1 MPKQFYMID
10 LMQIIFEDNDILIL
24 NKPARLLVHADFKNT
39 DNKTVVDEILE
50 YDPEIREAVVE
61 SGNPISEARP
71 GIVHRLDKDT
81 SGLLVVAKN
90 RDSLLKM
97 QDLFREYRVHKYY
110 TTLLFGNL
118 PDRIEVDTY
127 LTYSSKNKRT
137 IQINHEQKGW
147 QAISIFT
154 PIKHFKY
161 QKEELTLCQVFIQ
174 TGRTHQI
181 RIHAASIQHPV
192 LGDQMY
198 GSKPSKR
205 LSKELNI
212 SRQFLHASKI
222 SFPHP
227 QTQKLITFETQ
238 IPEDLEIIK
247 SQLSKDFDF

>member
-1 MPKQFYMID
+1 MD
-10 LMQIIFEDNDILIL
+10 IIFEDNDILVL
-24 NKPARLLVHADFKNT
+24 NKPAGQLVHADFKNS
-39 DNKTVVDEILE
+39 DGKTVVDEILE
-50 YDPEIREAVVE
+50 HDPKIREAVVE
-61 SGNPISEARP
+61 PGNSTSETRQ

-81 SGLLVVAKN
+81 SGLLIVAKN

-97 QDLFREYRVHKYY
+97 QEIFREHKVQKYY

-118 PDRIEVDTY
+118 PDQIEVDTY
-127 LTYSSKNKRT
+127 LSYSSKNKRT

-154 PIKHFKY
+154 PIEHYKY
-161 QKEELTLCQVFIQ
+161 QKEELTLCQVEIK

-192 LGDQMY
+192 IGDQMY

-205 LSKELNI
+205 LSQELNLN
-212 SRQFLHASKI
+212 RQFLHASKL

-227 QTQKLITFETQ
+227 QTYKNMVFDSSL
-238 IPEDLEIIK
+238 PEDLISI
-247 SQLSKDFDF
+247 LSKIV

>member
-1 MPKQFYMID
+1 MN
-10 LMQIIFEDNDILIL
+10 IIYEDSDILIL
-24 NKPARLLVHADFKNT
+24 NKPAGQLVHADFKNT
-39 DNKTVVDEILE
+39 DNKTVVDEILK
-50 YDPEIREAVVE
+50 YDPKIQEAVVE
-61 SGNPISEARP
+61 HGNPISQARP

-90 RDSLLKM
+90 RDALLKM
-97 QDLFREYRVHKYY
+97 QDLFREHKVHKYY

-118 PDRIEVDTY
+118 KESITVDTF
-127 LTYSSKNKRT
+127 LSYSLKSNRT

-154 PIKHFKY
+154 PIEHYIY
-161 QKEELTLCQVFIQ
+161 QKEELTLCQVEIK

-192 LGDQMY
+192 IGDRMY

-205 LSKELNI
+205 LSQELNLN
-212 SRQFLHASKI
+212 RQFLHASKL

-227 QTQKLITFETQ
+227 QTYKNMIFDSSL
-238 IPEDLEIIK
+238 PEDLISI
-247 SQLSKDFDF
+247 LSKIV